1 MRGHDLGHDLVYKD
15 MTPEGAAGNELL
27 LAIVLTC
34 NELHVTD
41 CNELLLTCNELH
53 VTDCNELL
61 LVVVLTCVRVRFG
74 REQTAACHHG
84 RHDGI

>member
-27 LAIVLTC
+27 LAIVS
-34 NELHVTD
+34 
-41 CNELLLTCNELH
+41 TCNELH